1 MFMSSSSSIISF
13 AGSAD
18 LAAVAARESW
28 AALAPAVAGLAIAC
42 VAVVA
47 YALRTVFVGPFHD
60 AEMDTKGIGG
70 LTTARVRHFFAW
82 TMRPLWRGLALAKV
96 PPNALTTLA
105 FGLAAAAGVTVSVGR
120 FALGGWLFLSA
131 GALDFLDGR
140 VARETGRATR
150 SGAVLDSVVD
160 RYCECAFLVGL
171 SWYYRGSW
179 VLAVALLS
187 LTGSVLVPYVR
198 ARGEAIGVVMKDVG
212 FMQRPE
218 RIVALGVGVA
228 LAPVPQALFFASE
241 ARPSY
246 HSAVAVLCLLALT
259 AHATALQRLAH
270 LLGSLGGL
278 AAGGLGAFRRSPRAI
293 LVSTVATGSDYLCT
307 HSLVSYGSLPPPLAT
322 VIGCIVGGVIAF
334 ILSRNWAFD
343 ATRGPVTSQV
353 LRYAFVSGTTAI
365 LNAGGVALALLVPGT
380 DYRVGWVIARAL
392 VFVTWSFPLLNEFA
406 FPPRERSDR
415 EDTWSDA
422 PTLDESANRWAHVA
436 IPMAFASSAVA
447 AVDPVAIRS
456 QGRERTR
463 SSPTASR
470 PPADTRGKSAR

>member
-1 MFMSSSSSIISF
+1 
-13 AGSAD
+13 
-18 LAAVAARESW
+18 LATVAARESW
-28 AALAPAVAGLAIAC
+28 AALAPAVGGMAMVL

-47 YALRTVFVGPFHD
+47 YALRTGFVGPFHD
-60 AEMDTKGIGG
+60 AEMDGRGVGG

-82 TMRPLWRGLALAKV
+82 AMRPLWRGLALAKV

-105 FGLAAAAGVTVSVGR
+105 FGLAVAAGVGVSVGR
-120 FALGGWLFLSA
+120 FALGGWLFLGA
-131 GALDFLDGR
+131 GTLDFLDGR

-171 SWYYRGSW
+171 AWYYRDSW
-179 VLAVALLS
+179 VLVVALLS

-218 RIVALGVGVA
+218 RIIALGFGVA

-241 ARPSY
+241 VRPSY
-246 HSAVAVLCLLALT
+246 HSAIAVLCVLALT

-270 LLGSLGGL
+270 LLAALGGL
-278 AAGGLGAFRRSPRAI
+278 AAGGIREFGRSPRAI

-307 HSLVSYGSLPPPLAT
+307 YSLVSFGSLPPPLAT

-334 ILSRNWAFD
+334 LLSRNWAFD
-343 ATRGPVTSQV
+343 ATRGPIGAQV
-353 LRYAFVSGTTAI
+353 VRYAFVSGTTAM
-365 LNAGGVALALLVPGT
+365 LNAGGVALALLVPGA
-380 DYRVGWVIARAL
+380 DYRIGWVIARAL

-406 FPPRERSDR
+406 FPPRERNEAEGVSR
-415 EDTWSDA
+415 
-422 PTLDESANRWAHVA
+422 DEADEGGAWARVA
-436 IPMAFASSAVA
+436 SPMAFVGTSVTALESALTLRSQRERVRSGAPPSRPAVA
-447 AVDPVAIRS
+447 QI
-456 QGRERTR
+456 
-463 SSPTASR
+463 
-470 PPADTRGKSAR
+470 RGKSAR